1 MSSATTA
8 RDIPTIKKA
17 EAGASLPAHYST
29 TPSGTIYS
37 STPGGSRIIYDRT
50 TLLNLANSPLAKTP
64 PSNLAYVPGVT
75 KVSNI
80 ENNNSTNPNP
90 NNPNNNNNNKS
101 TQVEGHLAP
110 PQTLPIPNL
119 QQQQKGNN
127 TNGIESGE
135 DDSHD
140 NKDHH
145 DNGVFAMDM
154 E

>member
-1 MSSATTA
+1 MSSTAATA

-17 EAGASLPAHYST
+17 ESGASLPAHYST

-50 TLLNLANSPLAKTP
+50 TLLNLAHSPLAKTP

-75 KVSNI
+75 KVPHT
-80 ENNNSTNPNP
+80 ENVNSTKSNS
-90 NNPNNNNNNKS
+90 NNIKT

-110 PQTLPIPNL
+110 PQTLPIKFKQHN
-119 QQQQKGNN
+119 NN
-127 TNGIESGE
+127 TNGTESG
-135 DDSHD
+135 DDDAHD

-145 DNGVFAMDM
+145 DHGVFDMDM